1 MNYEYGGGEREGGIN
16 KKTMKVLKGT
26 RLPVIVYQCKII
38 NARTMNAF
46 DLCNLLA
53 E

>member
-1 MNYEYGGGEREGGIN
+1 MEAGKGNGGIN
-16 KKTMKVLKGT
+16 KKDDECLKRHT